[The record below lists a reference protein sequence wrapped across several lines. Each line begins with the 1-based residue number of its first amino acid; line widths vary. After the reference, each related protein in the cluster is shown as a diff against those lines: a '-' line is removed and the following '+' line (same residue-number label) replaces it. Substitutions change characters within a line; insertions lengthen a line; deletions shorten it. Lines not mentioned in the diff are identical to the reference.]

1 MRRFFVDLVVKLGGF
16 VRNCYL
22 CGMKRRK
29 LLLVLAAA
37 LVLCGCGT
45 TSRVQRRQAH
55 PDAGVNPIALSAQGD
70 QVAQPKVSKPA
81 KDEARSQLSPL
92 QQGLA
97 ALVADT
103 LFESTQLGLSIVDL
117 TTGEQLFSHG
127 ARQRMRPASSEKVVT
142 AIAALDL
149 LGPNYPL
156 RTTLSTTGA
165 VDGNVLR
172 GDLYVRG
179 GMDPLLSVA
188 DVRSLVNQ
196 LRAAGV
202 RSITGRLVTD
212 ASLKDADEFGWGWCW
227 DDENPTLSPLLCGGK
242 PTLVS
247 QLQAALKAAGI
258 RVGAVSVGTTP
269 ASARTLAVV
278 SRPLTA
284 VLQPMM
290 KQSDNLC
297 AESVFYQMGR
307 TRKQVAARIQDLL
320 IRAYGGQAADGSTIA
335 DGSGLSLYNYQT
347 PEAFTRLLTY
357 AAQRPDSI
365 CTPLLAALPIAAV
378 DGTLKSRM
386 AGTPA
391 AQNVR
396 AKTGS
401 VSAVSTL
408 VGYTTQRSTGHL
420 IAFAIMNQ
428 GVRRMAEGRDF
439 QDRVCVLLSQ

>member
-1 MRRFFVDLVVKLGGF
+1 M
-16 VRNCYL
+16 
-22 CGMKRRK
+22 
-29 LLLVLAAA
+29 VLAAA

-45 TSRVQRRQAH
+45 TSRVQRRQSH
-55 PDAGVNPIALSAQGD
+55 PDAGVNPIALSAQGE
-70 QVAQPKVSKPA
+70 QVVTPKVSKPA
-81 KDEARSQLSPL
+81 KDETRSKLSPL

-117 TTGEQLFSHG
+117 TTGEQLFSYG
-127 ARQRMRPASSEKVVT
+127 ARQRMRPASTEKVVT

-165 VDGNVLR
+165 VDGSVLR

-188 DVRSLVNQ
+188 DVRSLVSQ

-202 RSITGRLVTD
+202 RSITGRLITD

-242 PTLVS
+242 PSLVS

-258 RVGAVSVGTTP
+258 RIGAVSVGTTP

-320 IRAYGGQAADGSTIA
+320 VRAYGGQTADGSTIA

-365 CTPLLAALPIAAV
+365 YTPLLTTLPIAAV

-439 QDRVCVLLSQ
+439 QDSVCTLLSQ